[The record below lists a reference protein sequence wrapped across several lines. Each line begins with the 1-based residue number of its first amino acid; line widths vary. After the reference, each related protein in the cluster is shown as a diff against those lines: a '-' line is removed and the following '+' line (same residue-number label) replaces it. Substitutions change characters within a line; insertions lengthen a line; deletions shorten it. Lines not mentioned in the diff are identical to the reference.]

1 MKISKKSFLIIGLSL
16 LLKISLFAETYSQ
29 VWSASGFGY
38 SGNGID
44 INSDGVCDLMLWS
57 GAFTG
62 DVKFYRGG
70 SYDLI
75 WEFSVGT
82 SSGVDVVMPRDVNG
96 DGRVEPVDIDGDGV
110 KEVLLN
116 RWRVVG
122 TTCYHTLEVYNA
134 QTHQLEWS
142 SSEIQSS
149 LCSLYPSLEDIDN
162 DGKFEIIYNTFDSA
176 TNSWTCHV
184 LKETSISLYYIKG
197 YVKNINGIGI
207 KDVTVYLTGSKN
219 TTYTT
224 DINGYY
230 EFLNLPSGNYTVT
243 PSKSG
248 YSFEPSNRS
257 YSQLSNNQE
266 NQNFIGSP
274 LLPTISISTTSMNF
288 SAIQGG
294 SNPASQTFTIT
305 NSGASGS
312 TLTWTMSD
320 DTAWLTVSP
329 SSGSL
334 GSGASATL
342 TASVDISGLSA
353 GTYNAT
359 ITVSDPNATNS
370 PQTISVTLTISAQ
383 SKPTIS
389 LDKTSMN
396 FSAIQGGSNPA
407 SQTFTITNSGVSGS
421 TLTWTISDDATWL
434 TLSPSSGS
442 LNSGASAT
450 VTASV
455 DISGLSTGIY
465 NATITVSDPDA
476 TNSPQTI
483 SVTLT
488 ISANPILSVNVST
501 LDFGEVKRNESKTMS
516 FRIANIGGGTLVG
529 SISSDKTWIKVS
541 PTSFEISAGDSKY
554 IYVTVDNSIL
564 NQGDY
569 REYTGNVN
577 ITSNGGNTTII
588 VKLIATCV
596 RTKPNPY
603 KISSDKPLVFWGS
616 GVVPYNTTIRIYTL
630 SGDLV
635 KTLSETEGKN
645 EIYWDGRAENG
656 TKVAPGIYLYT
667 SESPKEKTS
676 GKFIVVK

>member
-1 MKISKKSFLIIGLSL
+1 MS
-16 LLKISLFAETYSQ
+16 Y
-29 VWSASGFGY
+29 V
-38 SGNGID
+38 SGNYNTGAIYSFSKTGLADGSNYTYYFEAKD
-44 INSDGVCDLMLWS
+44 INNL
-57 GAFTG
+57 
-62 DVKFYRGG
+62 
-70 SYDLI
+70 
-75 WEFSVGT
+75 
-82 SSGVDVVMPRDVNG
+82 
-96 DGRVEPVDIDGDGV
+96 
-110 KEVLLN
+110 
-116 RWRVVG
+116 
-122 TTCYHTLEVYNA
+122 
-134 QTHQLEWS
+134 
-142 SSEIQSS
+142 
-149 LCSLYPSLEDIDN
+149 
-162 DGKFEIIYNTFDSA
+162 SA
-176 TNSWTCHV
+176 TNKYGSGPNVGNSSPSLSWTGETNYTSDGIHPEV
-184 LKETSISLYYIKG
+184 GNPSTLFIYRIKYIDADSDTPASGYPKVHILKGGVEISGSPFTMSYVSGSYSSGAIYSYSTTLPVGTDYTYYFEAYDALNASATPTPQLDAPDVIARPSISL
-197 YVKNINGIGI
+197 
-207 KDVTVYLTGSKN
+207 
-219 TTYTT
+219 
-224 DINGYY
+224 
-230 EFLNLPSGNYTVT
+230 
-243 PSKSG
+243 
-248 YSFEPSNRS
+248 
-257 YSQLSNNQE
+257 
-266 NQNFIGSP
+266 
-274 LLPTISISTTSMNF
+274 STNSLNF

-294 SNPASQTFTIT
+294 SNPA
-305 NSGASGS
+305 N
-312 TLTWTMSD
+312 
-320 DTAWLTVSP
+320 
-329 SSGSL
+329 
-334 GSGASATL
+334 
-342 TASVDISGLSA
+342 
-353 GTYNAT
+353 
-359 ITVSDPNATNS
+359 
-370 PQTISVTLTISAQ
+370 
-383 SKPTIS
+383 
-389 LDKTSMN
+389 
-396 FSAIQGGSNPA
+396 
-407 SQTFTITNSGVSGS
+407 QTFTITNSGVSGS

-465 NATITVSDPDA
+465 NATITVSDPNA

-483 SVTLT
+483 SVTLI

-516 FRIANIGGGTLVG
+516 FRIANTGSGTLVG
-529 SISSDKTWIKVS
+529 NISSDKAWIKVS
-541 PTSFEISAGDSKY
+541 PTNFEISAGDSKY

-588 VKLIATCV
+588 VKLTATCV